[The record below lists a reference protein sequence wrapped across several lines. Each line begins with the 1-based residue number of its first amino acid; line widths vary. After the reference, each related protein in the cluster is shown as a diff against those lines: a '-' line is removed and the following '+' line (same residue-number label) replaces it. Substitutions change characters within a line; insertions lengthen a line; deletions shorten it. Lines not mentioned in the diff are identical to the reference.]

1 MSKNTITQH
10 RRPRTQSNPNRWGWS
25 GWFTV
30 VLLGPAFGAVMWA
43 ASGAPTL
50 LG

>member
-10 RRPRTQSNPNRWGWS
+10 RRRRTQPNRNRWGWS
-25 GWFTV
+25 GWFTILV
-30 VLLGPAFGAVMWA
+30 MGPTFGAVAWA

-50 LG
+50 LS